1 MNNVYKIKQKEQW
14 YLKYNDDG
22 TKIIDYHSFEYEDV
36 DLHETFIWKP
46 NESFTCRVIDKTLY
60 RDDETNKISGC
71 YITLV
76 FIKKDGTDGNR
87 RCNLTNQ
94 YRSDLTVGNYNER
107 SREFNVNPI
116 WYNIKPQHRK
126 Y

>member
-1 MNNVYKIKQKEQW
+1 MNNIYKIKQKEQW
-14 YLKYNDDG
+14 YLKYNDAG
-22 TKIIDYHSFEYEDV
+22 VKIIDYHSFEYEDV

-76 FIKKDGTDGNR
+76 FIKKR
-87 RCNLTNQ
+87 
-94 YRSDLTVGNYNER
+94 
-107 SREFNVNPI
+107 
-116 WYNIKPQHRK
+116 WHRW
-126 Y
+126 